1 MHKASPGRLL
11 DLIMPRQEAHSR
23 RGGGAWVRMVMNVF
37 THNLQHK
44 IKMNRRK
51 LVDNLANMISTYAKG
66 FLGLF

>member
-1 MHKASPGRLL
+1 
-11 DLIMPRQEAHSR
+11 
-23 RGGGAWVRMVMNVF
+23 MVMNVF